1 MLRINR
7 AISSS
12 LAVLL
17 LAGAMIPATANA
29 WPLGKQLHLHP
40 QADQAKV
47 ANIAVEFYNKGKV
60 AQDVKVG
67 ETVYTVPPLKALTIK
82 APAGTAVYADTASEG
97 HQKGDV
103 LFTFVSALKGARVS
117 FE

>member
-7 AISSS
+7 VIGSS
-12 LAVLL
+12 LALLL
-17 LAGAMIPATANA
+17 LAGAMAPVTANA
-29 WPLGKQLHLHP
+29 WPLGKQVHLHP
-40 QADQAKV
+40 QADQAHA

-82 APAGTAVYADTASEG
+82 APAGTAVIADTASEG

-103 LFTFVSALKGARVS
+103 LFTFASALKGARVS

>member
-7 AISSS
+7 VIGSS

-17 LAGAMIPATANA
+17 FAGAMAPVTANA
-29 WPLGKQLHLHP
+29 WPLGNQVHLHP
-40 QADQAKV
+40 KADQA
-47 ANIAVEFYNKGKV
+47 NIAIELYNKGKV

-67 ETVYTVPPLKALTIK
+67 ETVYTVPPLKALSIK
-82 APAGTAVYADTASEG
+82 APAGTAVIADTASER
-97 HQKGDV
+97 HQKGEV
-103 LFTFVSALKGARVS
+103 LFTFVSSLKGARVS